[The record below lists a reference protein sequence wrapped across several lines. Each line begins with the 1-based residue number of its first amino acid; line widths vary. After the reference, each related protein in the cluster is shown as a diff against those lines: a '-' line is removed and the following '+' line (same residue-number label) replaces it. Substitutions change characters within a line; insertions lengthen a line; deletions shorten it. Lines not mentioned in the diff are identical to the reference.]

1 MKEQMKWSKRVIVF
15 LLLCFVLISM
25 LILISFAQYRTQLDE
40 EFDQLIG
47 ENLTAYAEGQRTE
60 VQGMIVDIKGTL
72 EAIAVMVDSAEIDP
86 EGTWLANY
94 LHAIGEK
101 QARYQVT
108 YASLSELF
116 SGLNDSGVRPEDW
129 QTYDLLSHGKAVVS
143 NVRFSE
149 RMGEKY
155 YFSIAVPVYENGE
168 VVGVLRSLVQA
179 EKLVQTLQTSY
190 FREPV
195 HSYLVKGNGD
205 FVEIS
210 EPLPSNLYSAMKS
223 YLAEQKDLDSIRA
236 MLKQNQNATC
246 KFRLADK
253 NYIYVSTVSL
263 GYNDWHIVNLTS
275 AENVSHHSEVIMRY
289 TVEMGVFLILLTA
302 AAGLAFFWTVQRQ
315 RKKLRLEHERYAVL
329 AKFSDT
335 VLFQY
340 FYKDQ
345 ILEFTSNAQKLLP
358 LSSSRICGWKEASG
372 QMLHPDDRKL
382 VAWQMEN
389 PLPEGE
395 ICSQEFRMMGLDGTY
410 FWCLCQYQ
418 TFYDKKKKPYLA
430 MGKLVDISSQ
440 KERER
445 ILLEKSERDSLT
457 GLYNKAT
464 VENQIRLYL
473 QKECSK
479 GFLYMIDIDNF
490 KQVNDRRGHAEGDR
504 LLAQIGTVLCSVFRE
519 ESDILG
525 RAGGDEFVAFMTGS
539 DDQSVAADR
548 AQRILEK
555 IRALSDLSAGSD
567 PVSCSIGVAAWPG
580 DSAKYEDLFRAA
592 DHAMYLAKKKG
603 KNTFSF

>member
-1 MKEQMKWSKRVIVF
+1 MKWSKQVIVF

-25 LILISFAQYRTQLDE
+25 LIIVSFAQYRTQLDE
-40 EFDQLIG
+40 EFDQLIE
-47 ENLTAYAEGQRTE
+47 ENLTAYAEGQKAE
-60 VQGMIVDIKGTL
+60 IQGMIIDIKGTL

-86 EGTWLANY
+86 EGLWLANY
-94 LHAIGEK
+94 LQAIGEK

-108 YASLSELF
+108 YASLSKLF
-116 SGLNDSGVRPEDW
+116 SGLNGSDVRPEDW
-129 QTYDLLSHGKAVVS
+129 QTYDQLSRGKAVVS
-143 NVRFSE
+143 NVRFSK

-155 YFSIAVPVYENGE
+155 YFSIAVPVYKDGE
-168 VVGVLRSLVQA
+168 VTGVLRSLMQA
-179 EKLVQTLQTSY
+179 DKLVQTPQTSY
-190 FREPV
+190 YWESV
-195 HSYLVKGNGD
+195 QSYLVKGNGD
-205 FVEIS
+205 FVEIT
-210 EPLPSNLYSAMKS
+210 EPLPSNLYSAMLP
-223 YLAEQKDLDSIRA
+223 YLAEQEDLNSVRE
-236 MLKQNQNATC
+236 MLKQNQNTTY
-246 KFRLADK
+246 KFRLADQR
-253 NYIYVSTVSL
+253 YIYISTVSL
-263 GYNDWHIVNLTS
+263 GYNDWHIMNFTS
-275 AENVSHHSEVIMRY
+275 AENVSRHSKVIMQY
-289 TVEMGVFLILLTA
+289 TVEMGVFLILLTM
-302 AAGLAFFWTVQRQ
+302 AAGLGFFWTVQRQ
-315 RKKLRLEHERYAVL
+315 KKKLRLEHERYAVL

-345 ILEFTSNAQKLLP
+345 ILEFTSNAQKLLLLP
-358 LSSSRICGWKEASG
+358 SPQICGWNETSARI
-372 QMLHPDDRKL
+372 LHPDDQKL
-382 VAWQMEN
+382 VAWQLKN

-395 ICSQEFRMMGLDGTY
+395 ICSQELRMMGLDGMY
-410 FWCLCQYQ
+410 FWCRCQYQ
-418 TFYDKKKKPYLA
+418 TLYDKKKKPFLA

-473 QKECSK
+473 QEERSR

-490 KQVNDRRGHAEGDR
+490 KQVNDRRGHVEGDR
-504 LLAQIGTVLCSVFRE
+504 LLAQIGAALRSVFRE

-555 IRALSDLSAGSD
+555 IRALSDSAEGNCS
-567 PVSCSIGVAAWPG
+567 VSCSIGVVAWPG
-580 DSAKYEDLFRAA
+580 DYTEYEDLFRAA

>member
-1 MKEQMKWSKRVIVF
+1 MKWSKRVIVF
-15 LLLCFVLISM
+15 LLLCF
-25 LILISFAQYRTQLDE
+25 ILISLLIIVSFVQYRTQLDE
-40 EFDQLIG
+40 EFDQLIE

-60 VQGMIVDIKGTL
+60 IQGMIVDIKGTL
-72 EAIAVMVDSAEIDP
+72 EAIAVMVDSTEIDP
-86 EGTWLANY
+86 EGPWLANY
-94 LHAIGEK
+94 LRAIGEK

-129 QTYDLLSHGKAVVS
+129 QTYDLLSRGKSVVS
-143 NVRFSE
+143 NVRFSK

-155 YFSIAVPVYENGE
+155 YFSIAVPVYKNGE
-168 VVGVLRSLVQA
+168 VAGVLRSLVQA
-179 EKLVQTLQTSY
+179 EKLVQTLQTGY
-190 FREPV
+190 FRESV
-195 HSYLVKGNGD
+195 QSYLVKGNGD

-210 EPLPSNLYSAMKS
+210 EPLPNNLYTAMRP
-223 YLAEQKDLDSIRA
+223 YLTEQEDQDSVRE
-236 MLKQNQNATC
+236 MLKQNQNTTC
-246 KFRLADK
+246 KFQLEDQS
-253 NYIYVSTVSL
+253 YIYISTVSL
-263 GYNDWHIVNLTS
+263 GYNDWHIVNITS
-275 AENVSHHSEVIMRY
+275 AENVSRHSKVIMQY
-289 TVEMGVFLILLTA
+289 TVEMGVFLILLTI

-315 RKKLRLEHERYAVL
+315 KKKLHLEHERYAVL

-345 ILEFTSNAQKLLP
+345 IWEFTSNAQKLLP
-358 LSSSRICGWKEASG
+358 LSSLRICGGNESSVEI
-372 QMLHPDDRKL
+372 LHPDDRKR
-382 VAWQMEN
+382 VAWQLEN

-395 ICSQEFRMMGLDGTY
+395 ICSQELRMMGLNNTY

-418 TFYDKKKKPYLA
+418 TFYDKKKRPLLA
-430 MGKLVDISSQ
+430 MGKLVDINSQ
-440 KERER
+440 KEREL

-473 QKECSK
+473 RKERSR

-504 LLAQIGTVLCSVFRE
+504 LLARIGTVLCSVFRE

-539 DDQSVAADR
+539 DDQSVATDR

-555 IRALSDLSAGSD
+555 IRALSDLWEGSC
-567 PVSCSIGVAAWPG
+567 PVSCSIGIAAWPG
-580 DSAKYEDLFRAA
+580 DYTEYEDLFRAA
-592 DHAMYLAKKKG
+592 DHAMYHAKKEG

>member
-1 MKEQMKWSKRVIVF
+1 MKWSKRVIIF

-25 LILISFAQYRTQLDE
+25 LIIVSFAQYRIQLDK
-40 EFDQLIG
+40 EFDQLIE
-47 ENLTAYAEGQRTE
+47 ENLTAYAEGQKTE
-60 VQGMIVDIKGTL
+60 IQGMIVDIRGTL
-72 EAIAVMVDSAEIDP
+72 EAIAVMVNSAEIDP
-86 EGTWLANY
+86 EGPWLANY
-94 LHAIGEK
+94 LQAIGEK
-101 QARYQVT
+101 QERYQVT

-116 SGLNDSGVRPEDW
+116 SGLNGADVRPEDW

-143 NVRFSE
+143 NVRFSK
-149 RMGEKY
+149 RMGDAY
-155 YFSIAVPVYENGE
+155 YFSIAVPVYKNGE

-190 FREPV
+190 FRESMQ
-195 HSYLVKGNGD
+195 SYLIKGNGD
-205 FVEIS
+205 FVELS
-210 EPLPSNLYSAMKS
+210 ETLPSNLYSAMEP
-223 YLAEQKDLDSIRA
+223 YLVKKEDLNSIRT
-236 MLKQNQNATC
+236 MLKQNQNTTY
-246 KFRLADK
+246 KFKLENLNDI
-253 NYIYVSTVSL
+253 YISTVAL
-263 GYNDWHIVNLTS
+263 GYNDWHIVNFTS
-275 AENVSHHSEVIMRY
+275 AENVSRHSKVIMQY
-289 TVEMGVFLILLTA
+289 TVEVGIFLILLTV

-340 FYKDQ
+340 YYKDQ

-358 LSSSRICGWKEASG
+358 LSSLRICGWKESSA
-372 QMLHPDDRKL
+372 QILHPDDQKR
-382 VAWQMEN
+382 VVWQLEN

-395 ICSQEFRMMGLDGTY
+395 ISSQEFRMMGLDGTY
-410 FWCLCQYQ
+410 FWCRCQYQ
-418 TFYDKKKKPYLA
+418 TFYDKKKKPLLA

-473 QKECSK
+473 QKEQAK

-539 DDQSVAADR
+539 DDRSVAADR

-555 IRALSDLSAGSD
+555 IRALSDLSEGSC

-580 DSAKYEDLFRAA
+580 DYTEYEALFRAA